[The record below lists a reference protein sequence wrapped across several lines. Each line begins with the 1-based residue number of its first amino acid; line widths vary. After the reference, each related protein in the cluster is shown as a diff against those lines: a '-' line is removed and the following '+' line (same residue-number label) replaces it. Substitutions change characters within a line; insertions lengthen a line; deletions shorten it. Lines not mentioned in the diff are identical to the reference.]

1 MSDYASYKERLQQV
15 LCDPEGKRY
24 DEASIQEALR
34 LALEVYSRACPRLVD
49 SVLTLAEGGRRQSID
64 LPEGMLFV
72 VDVAYPYRPDT
83 PQPGRK
89 ATCTFTFDAAALV
102 VTFVSGPEP
111 QAGEQ
116 LKATFAMGHTL
127 QDLDGAAVTT
137 VAEGHATLLV
147 LGAAA
152 AALDMRCQAL
162 AEAYG
167 ARSDTVTLL
176 QQMAD
181 RYRLR
186 FDEGIRALAP
196 ERPAISFPRRR
207 FRLDAWDG
215 IS

>member
-1 MSDYASYKERLQQV
+1 MSDYASYKERLQQL
-15 LCDPEGKRY
+15 LCDPEGTRY
-24 DEASIQEALR
+24 DEAALQEALR

-49 SVLTLAEGGRRQSID
+49 SVLALTESGREQRVA
-64 LPEGMLFV
+64 LPDGMLFV
-72 VDVAYPYRPDT
+72 VDVTYPYRTDSL
-83 PQPGRK
+83 QSGRK
-89 ATCTFTFDAAALV
+89 VPCTFHFDSAALV
-102 VTFVSGPEP
+102 VTFVGGAEP
-111 QAGEQ
+111 QAGEH

-127 QDLDGAAVTT
+127 QGLDGAAVTS

-147 LGAAA
+147 LGATA
-152 AALDMRCQAL
+152 AALDMRSQAL

-167 ARSDTVTLL
+167 ACSDTVTLL

-196 ERPAISFPRRR
+196 DRPAISFPRRR